1 MISSHYYNPKELSW
15 TVFISFFSIL
25 RYSQLAVCRNPNSK
39 FLCSESMR
47 ERCFR
52 QAQASADG
60 SRKVTLHSRLQKIT
74 KIYMSTNFSLE
85 LLANDDFGF
94 PSSLRSV
101 TIN

>member
-1 MISSHYYNPKELSW
+1 MP
-15 TVFISFFSIL
+15 F
-25 RYSQLAVCRNPNSK
+25 AVTLTLNLFVLKAC
-39 FLCSESMR
+39 
-47 ERCFR
+47 
-52 QAQASADG
+52 ASAVSAHASAVG